1 MTDYIAVLTANYPGA
16 QWSLSGN
23 DYDTLEWYDDTP
35 KPSQAELDAAW
46 PQVDYQNQYAAVENA
61 RRAAYEAESDPLFFE
76 WQRGD
81 GTEQAWFDAVAAVK
95 AANPYPPAP

>member
-1 MTDYIAVLTANYPGA
+1 MTDYAAVLTANYPSA

-23 DYDTLEWYDDTP
+23 DYATLDWYDDTP

-46 PQVDYQNQYAAVENA
+46 PTVDYNNQVAAVEDA
-61 RRAAYEAESDPLFFE
+61 RRADYEATSDPLFFE

-81 GTEQAWFDAVAAVK
+81 GTEQAWLDAVAAVK
-95 AANPYPPAP
+95 AAHPYPPAP